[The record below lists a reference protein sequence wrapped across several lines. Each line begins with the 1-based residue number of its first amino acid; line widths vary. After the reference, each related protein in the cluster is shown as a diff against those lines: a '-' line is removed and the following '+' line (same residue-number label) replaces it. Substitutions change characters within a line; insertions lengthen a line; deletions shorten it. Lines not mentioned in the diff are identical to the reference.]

1 MKGLWTLTAMQLK
14 DKIDFSAFK
23 SVKGSIFKV
32 VLTILKFVILTALI
46 YVGFYVL
53 SFLRLVSLLPGIPQD
68 FMTILFSFMYLL
80 EIVVCV
86 FGMMKSFYFSKDNQ
100 VLLTMPTGRT
110 TVFTSKLVVYFI
122 YEFIRNLTYLLPLF
136 VAYGMVNSLSWFYF
150 VWLVPMLFVLTLLP
164 VSLGALLSIPM
175 LFVTSFVKNNKWLE
189 YLLVVLSIAGV
200 VTLLVLTI
208 SAIPE
213 NFDLV
218 GSWGTTFWEI
228 QDFMAKFSKIFAPL
242 RYVVVAVCGLQ
253 YGNTFTMFGKE
264 QWLSFLAIIGVCV
277 VVLVL
282 AYLLVKPL
290 FFKMTSSPFEYR
302 KKKVEKKI
310 SNKKANGFVS
320 MMKKEFVLTYRTS
333 EKFYA
338 LLVSVL
344 GAPILILLLNKIFNA
359 MDTRLA
365 GAQMAYAF
373 NVLLVMIVALSSS
386 INIAHDCS
394 EEGASSYLY
403 KTTPKSYLTLLFGKF
418 AVQFFAMTGSIL
430 ACSIIASKFTG
441 LSIMNSIFL
450 FFAIEFFY
458 ISHFLMSAEYDF
470 MNSQV
475 EQYQTTGGHH
485 RDPNDVKSFLM
496 AYLISAF
503 VAYLS
508 YFLLKEN
515 PSVVWV
521 KIFFVA
527 SLFLAFRIFLFVS
540 KVKVYFKEKQ

>member
-1 MKGLWTLTAMQLK
+1 MKGLLTLTSMQLK

-32 VLTILKFVILTALI
+32 VLTLLKFVILTAVI

-68 FMTILFSFMYLL
+68 FMTILFAFMYVL

-100 VLLTMPTGRT
+100 VLLTMPTKRT
-110 TVFTSKLVVYFI
+110 TVFTSKLVVYYV
-122 YEFIRNLTYLLPLF
+122 YELIRNLTYLLPLF
-136 VAYGMVNSLSWFYF
+136 VAYGMINSLPWYYF
-150 VWLVPMLFVLTLLP
+150 LWLVPMIFVLTLLP
-164 VSLGALLSIPM
+164 VCLGALLSIPM

-189 YLLVVLSIAGV
+189 YFLVVVLIGGV
-200 VTLLVLTI
+200 VTILILTI
-208 SAIPE
+208 NAIPS

-228 QDFMAKFSKIFAPL
+228 QDFMEKFSKAFAPIH
-242 RYVVVAVCGLQ
+242 YVIISVCGVQ
-253 YGNTFTMFGKE
+253 YGSTFSMFGKD
-264 QWLSFLAIIGVCV
+264 QMLSFLAIIGVCV
-277 VVLVL
+277 AILAL

-290 FFKMTSSPFEYR
+290 FFKMTSSPFEYK

-310 SNKKANGFVS
+310 SNRKANGFVS

-365 GAQMAYAF
+365 GAQMAFAF
-373 NVLLVMIVALSSS
+373 NVLLIMIVALSSS
-386 INIAHDCS
+386 INIAHACS
-394 EEGASSYLY
+394 EEGGSSYLF
-403 KTTPKSYLTLLFGKF
+403 KTSPKSFFSLLFGKLSLQ
-418 AVQFFAMTGSIL
+418 VISMTLSTLACVIIMSLFNGLSVLDSIL
-430 ACSIIASKFTG
+430 LFLTVEMFY
-441 LSIMNSIFL
+441 LS
-450 FFAIEFFY
+450 
-458 ISHFLMSAEYDF
+458 HVLMSSEYDF

-503 VAYLS
+503 VAYFA
-508 YFLLKEN
+508 YFLMNEN
-515 PSVVWV
+515 PTLVWPKMFLV
-521 KIFFVA
+521 GVLFF
-527 SLFLAFRIFLFVS
+527 AFRIWLYVS

>member
-110 TVFTSKLVVYFI
+110 TVFTSKLVVYLI

-189 YLLVVLSIAGV
+189 YLLVVLSIGGV

-242 RYVVVAVCGLQ
+242 HYVVVAVCGLQ

-333 EKFYA
+333 GKFYA

-386 INIAHDCS
+386 INIAHACS

-403 KTTPKSYLTLLFGKF
+403 KTTPKSYLILLFGKF